1 MVSSTG
7 SHVESVVFQRVVGS
21 LGGGTAFEG
30 DGSVGGSEGDVVGSE
45 HGGLENTE
53 VHSSGHSASHIS
65 GVEAEGVGV

>member
-45 HGGLENTE
+45 HGGLEDTQN
-53 VHSSGHSASHIS
+53 SSRHGESHANEES
-65 GVEAEGVGV
+65 